1 MSELDKNLEAPVN
14 SVEQHQDRLAAAQD
28 AINQDRQARS
38 DACSRA
44 IAQTLAEY
52 GCEVR
57 CPVQV
62 IDGRLV
68 ASPIVVAL

>member
-1 MSELDKNLEAPVN
+1 MTQENNQPTQPTSPALT
-14 SVEQHQDRLAAAQD
+14 LAAAQE
-28 AINQDRQARS
+28 AINQYRQARS

-57 CPVQV
+57 CPIQV
-62 IDGRLV
+62 VDGRLV